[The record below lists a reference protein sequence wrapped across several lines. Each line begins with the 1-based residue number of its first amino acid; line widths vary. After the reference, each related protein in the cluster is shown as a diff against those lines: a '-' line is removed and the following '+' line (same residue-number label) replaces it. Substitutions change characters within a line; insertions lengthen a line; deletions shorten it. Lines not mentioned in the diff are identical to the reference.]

1 MTLSRAAYAEWV
13 GRHLHD
19 RPAVARRS
27 TASGLPVQPVYTP
40 LDVHAAS
47 EAELD
52 WHDQQLGLPG
62 SAPFTR
68 GIRPLMYRERPWVMG
83 MYSGRA
89 SPQQTN
95 QRIRSL
101 LAAGQTGFSVALDL
115 PTQLGLDSDDPR
127 SRGEV
132 GRVGVPIDSLLDMV
146 VLLDGVPLDEVRQ
159 IRTTANSIGPIAVA
173 LFHAAAEELGY
184 SPNSFKVML
193 QNDVLKE
200 YISRHTHIFP
210 VAKGRDFSVDVI
222 EYCAQHLPHW
232 EPIEFCGYHV
242 RDSGSTAVQ
251 EVAIAIANGIAYLE
265 VARQRGI
272 EIDAVGHSLYMFLSA
287 GLDIFEEVAKF
298 RATRRIWSELMER
311 RFGAKTEAA
320 RALNIFCYTLGS
332 AQTANEPLN
341 NIVRIAYQALGAAL
355 GGVQTL
361 ATSSF
366 DEAVGL
372 PTPEAAHLGLRTQ
385 QILAMETGISSCA
398 DPLGG
403 SYFVEALTNDLE
415 SAIRAYLDRI
425 EAQGGA
431 VAAIESGFL
440 EREIEEEAF
449 RLRRRVDQGDNP
461 VVAVNC
467 YNAAPTRL
475 LHYATETST
484 TQEYDDLEAAQVA
497 AVRTVRATRNPAEY
511 DEAIRAVRAAAADSV
526 NTIPSIIKAVHAHA
540 TIGEIVTTLADV
552 WGRHQ
557 SNDR

>member
-1 MTLSRAAYAEWV
+1 MTLSRAAYADWIE
-13 GRHLHD
+13 RHTQD
-19 RPAVARRS
+19 RLTSRHRS
-27 TASGLPVQPVYTP
+27 TASGFPVAPVYTP
-40 LDVHAAS
+40 LDVHDAAES
-47 EAELD
+47 ELS
-52 WHDQQLGLPG
+52 WHDERLGMPG

-68 GIRPLMYRERPWVMG
+68 GITPLMYREGPWVMG

-101 LAAGQTGFSVALDL
+101 LAAGQTGFSIALDL

-132 GRVGVPIDSLLDMV
+132 GRVGVPIDSLQDMV
-146 VLLDGVPLDEVRQ
+146 VLLDGVPLDQVRQ

-173 LFHAAAEELGY
+173 LFQAAAEELGY
-184 SPNSFKVML
+184 SPKSFKVML

-222 EYCAQHLPHW
+222 EYCATHLPHW

-251 EVAIAIANGIAYLE
+251 EVAIAIANGIEYLE
-265 VARQRGI
+265 VASKRGI
-272 EIDAVGHSLYMFLSA
+272 SIDAVGHSLYMFLSA

-298 RATRRIWSELMER
+298 RATRRIWSHLMEQ
-311 RFGAKTEAA
+311 RFGAETEAA

-341 NIVRIAYQALGAAL
+341 NVVRIAYQALGAAL

-385 QILAMETGISSCA
+385 QILAMETGISNCV

-403 SYFVEALTNDLE
+403 SYYVESLTNELE
-415 SAIRAYLDRI
+415 KSILEYLARI
-425 EAQGGA
+425 EDHGGA

-449 RLRRRVDQGDNP
+449 RLR
-461 VVAVNC
+461 
-467 YNAAPTRL
+467 
-475 LHYATETST
+475 
-484 TQEYDDLEAAQVA
+484 
-497 AVRTVRATRNPAEY
+497 
-511 DEAIRAVRAAAADSV
+511 
-526 NTIPSIIKAVHAHA
+526 
-540 TIGEIVTTLADV
+540 
-552 WGRHQ
+552 
-557 SNDR
+557 

>member
-1 MTLSRAAYAEWV
+1 
-13 GRHLHD
+13 
-19 RPAVARRS
+19 
-27 TASGLPVQPVYTP
+27 
-40 LDVHAAS
+40 
-47 EAELD
+47 
-52 WHDQQLGLPG
+52 
-62 SAPFTR
+62 
-68 GIRPLMYRERPWVMG
+68 
-83 MYSGRA
+83 
-89 SPQQTN
+89 
-95 QRIRSL
+95 
-101 LAAGQTGFSVALDL
+101 
-115 PTQLGLDSDDPR
+115 
-127 SRGEV
+127 
-132 GRVGVPIDSLLDMV
+132 
-146 VLLDGVPLDEVRQ
+146 
-159 IRTTANSIGPIAVA
+159 
-173 LFHAAAEELGY
+173 
-184 SPNSFKVML
+184 
-193 QNDVLKE
+193 
-200 YISRHTHIFP
+200 
-210 VAKGRDFSVDVI
+210 
-222 EYCAQHLPHW
+222 
-232 EPIEFCGYHV
+232 
-242 RDSGSTAVQ
+242 
-251 EVAIAIANGIAYLE
+251 
-265 VARQRGI
+265 
-272 EIDAVGHSLYMFLSA
+272 
-287 GLDIFEEVAKF
+287 
-298 RATRRIWSELMER
+298 MER

-449 RLRRRVDQGDNP
+449 QLRRRVDQGDNP